1 MLAMPT
7 SAQSLCLADTY
18 QRLPGSSPTSSVPS
32 PGRRPTAARE
42 ATRAVS
48 SPRITAA
55 VALPS
60 SVVATTCRSLPD
72 GPRQPYAR
80 RQHESPGSPRPTG
93 QVEAPMSD
101 LDDRFDA
108 PHGSSAAGRPAPAP
122 PAADQPTEVVHTAAP
137 GARYDT
143 VVGTPQSYA
152 AEDDPLFDDT

>member
-48 SPRITAA
+48 SLRIAAA

-60 SVVATTCRSLPD
+60 RVVATTCRSLPD
-72 GPRQPYAR
+72 GPRRPYAR
-80 RQHESPGSPRPTG
+80 RQQESPGSRRAHGPRG
-93 QVEAPMSD
+93 GPMSD

-108 PHGSSAAGRPAPAP
+108 PHGSSAAAGTSPAP
-122 PAADQPTEVVHTAAP
+122 PAAEQPTEVVHTD
-137 GARYDT
+137 ARYDT
-143 VVGTPQSYA
+143 VVGARHSYA
-152 AEDDPLFDDT
+152 